1 MTVFS
6 THSRRSVLID
16 PPAPTAPAAQPQ
28 QPAPGPQQP
37 QGPFPYLPAAGF
49 NGFFPGAQPP
59 AAQQQPHQHP
69 HVHGQGQGQLP
80 PAPFPFAWPFP
91 PPAPI
96 PIPVDRL
103 PPGVVAGGQGVFPI
117 PGMPILRPGELGL
130 GPDLDN
136 VSDAGL
142 IRLDNEARERIKRR
156 LRELQRIE
164 GELFAIATRMAELG
178 SESGVVGVAAEG
190 DNAGSSSSSS

>member
-1 MTVFS
+1 
-6 THSRRSVLID
+6 
-16 PPAPTAPAAQPQ
+16 
-28 QPAPGPQQP
+28 
-37 QGPFPYLPAAGF
+37 
-49 NGFFPGAQPP
+49 
-59 AAQQQPHQHP
+59 
-69 HVHGQGQGQLP
+69 
-80 PAPFPFAWPFP
+80 
-91 PPAPI
+91 
-96 PIPVDRL
+96 
-103 PPGVVAGGQGVFPI
+103 
-117 PGMPILRPGELGL
+117 MPILRPGELGL